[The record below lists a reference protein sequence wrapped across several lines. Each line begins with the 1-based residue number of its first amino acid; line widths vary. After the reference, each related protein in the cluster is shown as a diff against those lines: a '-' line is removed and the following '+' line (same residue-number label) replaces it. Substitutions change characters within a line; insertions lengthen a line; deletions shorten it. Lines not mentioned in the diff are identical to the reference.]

1 MVRPPFAGKSCP
13 KQKWGPAL
21 LPAPTAP
28 STDMPVFATRSAE
41 ASPSLD
47 PDSPAQASLS
57 IAAARESLAFPN
69 FASRKKLHLGPL
81 MPHPKTKQL
90 RCSTALLGMTTSAS
104 RFARPTPKSVG
115 AASRKRKIIS
125 SGASSRLAPKSPRRN
140 SPLPAGRDRFFGHC
154 RPILPE
160 GCPVRLRPPS
170 RSPDDNAPR
179 HESRKA
185 KKGAASLWITGISG
199 TTEGTNRDCP
209 NRPPP
214 LPPLSA

>member
-1 MVRPPFAGKSCP
+1 M
-13 KQKWGPAL
+13 

-28 STDMPVFATRSAE
+28 STDMPVFVTRSAE

-47 PDSPAQASLS
+47 PGSPAQASLS

-69 FASRKKLHLGPL
+69 FASRRKLDLGPL
-81 MPHPKTKQL
+81 MPRPKTKQL

-104 RFARPTPKSVG
+104 RFAFPTPKSAE

-125 SGASSRLAPKSPRRN
+125 SGASYRLAPKNPRRN

-160 GCPVRLRPPS
+160 GRPVRLRPPS
-170 RSPDDNAPR
+170 RSPIPYDPAA
-179 HESRKA
+179 ESHKA
-185 KKGAASLWITGISG
+185 KNVGASLWITGISVTTDG
-199 TTEGTNRDCP
+199 TLSALPESA
-209 NRPPP
+209 PPP
-214 LPPLSA
+214 NSPKCLNLLPSLQNLPISPA

>member
-1 MVRPPFAGKSCP
+1 MERSPLAGKPFVLKLRP

-28 STDMPVFATRSAE
+28 STDMSVFATRSAE

-69 FASRKKLHLGPL
+69 FAPRKELHLGPL
-81 MPHPKTKQL
+81 MPRPKTKQL

-104 RFARPTPKSVG
+104 RFALDTEMPE
-115 AASRKRKIIS
+115 AASRKRKTIS
-125 SGASSRLAPKSPRRN
+125 SGASSQLATDCPRRN

-154 RPILPE
+154 RPKETATAVP
-160 GCPVRLRPPS
+160 
-170 RSPDDNAPR
+170 
-179 HESRKA
+179 
-185 KKGAASLWITGISG
+185 IT
-199 TTEGTNRDCP
+199 
-209 NRPPP
+209 
-214 LPPLSA
+214 